1 MWVDLFGL
9 KWSNLVLRGSISA
22 KIDAKGRLKVPTTFR
37 SAIAEKY
44 GELLYVT
51 SITGQ
56 SVLIFPMS
64 VWVEREEKLKD
75 LPSTLPAIR
84 RYVDHVNYYGQQA
97 DFDKQGRVSIHG
109 RVRVSAEMTGDVD
122 VFGKYDHL
130 EVWNHGR
137 FLTQLKKEPFTDD
150 DANALADFGI

>member
-1 MWVDLFGL
+1 MGVDLFGF

-22 KIDAKGRLKVPTTFR
+22 MIDAKGSLKVPTAFR
-37 SAIAEKY
+37 AAIAEKY

-75 LPSTLPAIR
+75 LSTIDL
-84 RYVDHVNYYGQQA
+84 
-97 DFDKQGRVSIHG
+97 
-109 RVRVSAEMTGDVD
+109 
-122 VFGKYDHL
+122 
-130 EVWNHGR
+130 
-137 FLTQLKKEPFTDD
+137 
-150 DANALADFGI
+150 

>member
-75 LPSTLPAIR
+75 LPSPNL
-84 RYVDHVNYYGQQA
+84 
-97 DFDKQGRVSIHG
+97 
-109 RVRVSAEMTGDVD
+109 
-122 VFGKYDHL
+122 
-130 EVWNHGR
+130 
-137 FLTQLKKEPFTDD
+137 
-150 DANALADFGI
+150 